1 MNFHTF
7 EELQNTRESCRVYS
21 DAPVS
26 RELLTHLADVA
37 RLSPSACNSQP
48 WHFLIVDEP
57 EAKKRLT
64 ECLEDGGL
72 NGCPWGNR
80 VPAFFIICEEKAKLQ
95 PGVAE
100 HYGSQHF
107 AQMDIGM
114 AAMGLCYEATALG
127 LGTCM
132 IGTMNQEK
140 LHQAFEIPEERIVR
154 LIITVGYPAKKSE
167 PRKKARKD
175 LEEIVSYNHW

>member
-1 MNFHTF
+1 MDF
-7 EELQNTRESCRVYS
+7 EALQRQRKSCRAF
-21 DAPVS
+21 APKPVP
-26 RELLTHLADVA
+26 RELLTRLVDTA

-48 WHFLIVDEP
+48 WHFIVVDED
-57 EAKKRLT
+57 EAKAKMVDALVDDGLT
-64 ECLEDGGL
+64 
-72 NGCPWGNR
+72 GCPWGDK
-80 VPAFFIICEEKAKLQ
+80 VPAFIVICEEKAQLK

-114 AAMGLCYEATALG
+114 AAMALCYEATSMG

-140 LHQAFEIPEERIVR
+140 LHKALGIPEERVVR
-154 LIITVGYPAKKSE
+154 LIITVGYPANKGE
-167 PRKKARKD
+167 PRKKIRKD
-175 LEEIVSYNHW
+175 VSEVLSYNHW